1 MSETSSGNESSG
13 ESRAKRRKARQ
24 GRKAGVGSSD
34 AQPSRAKE
42 SREKRNNFGERRVSD
57 RKSEVVR
64 KYKNT
69 SSKEVTG
76 SGAGSVELRTKDNR
90 EAADTTQRESVG
102 RVATDIT
109 SKTKT
114 SSEGKAHS
122 EATKTSRGTKTND
135 LSELKQPKRT
145 DDTNYK
151 GTDFK
156 ETGSKETQDKQASST
171 GDNNEDQGDESEI
184 ASDVEK
190 PDKRSKIKNSSR
202 TGDMDL
208 RKKSL
213 TLNLNSSARTP
224 RAVVDSPVRE
234 NNSIDDDSE
243 SCSDTFDESP
253 LVESRSFQVNIRG
266 YKCLC

>member
-34 AQPSRAKE
+34 AQPSKAKE

-57 RKSEVVR
+57 RKSEIVR

-76 SGAGSVELRTKDNR
+76 SGAGSVELRTKDNS
-90 EAADTTQRESVG
+90 EAADTPQRESAG

-122 EATKTSRGTKTND
+122 EATKTSRGAKTND

-156 ETGSKETQDKQASST
+156 ETGSKDTQDKQASST

-184 ASDVEK
+184 AS
-190 PDKRSKIKNSSR
+190 DKRSKIKNSSR

-266 YKCLC
+266 